1 MDILLV
7 GSGGREHALAWKI
20 RQSPLVER
28 IYCAPG
34 NPGIAKVAEC
44 LPGYKAN
51 DAEGLARLA
60 RELGVGL
67 VVVGPEVA
75 LEAGLADRLNAAGIP
90 CFGPTAR
97 AAQLETSKAFSKAF
111 MARHE
116 IPTAHYGVYERIK
129 DARAALMSSRPTAWR
144 PERAWPSAR
153 IAMTPRPRSSACW
166 AVGSARPGPAW

>member
-7 GSGGREHALAWKI
+7 GSGGREHALAWKM

-28 IYCAPG
+28 LFCAPG

-44 LPGYKAN
+44 IADVRAD

-60 RELGVGL
+60 RELKVGL

-75 LEAGLADRLNAAGIP
+75 LAAGLADLLNAAGIP
-90 CFGPTAR
+90 CFGPGAK

-111 MARHE
+111 LERHE
-116 IPTAHYGVYERIK
+116 IPTAHYGVYDRVK
-129 DARAALMSSRPTAWR
+129 DAKAALSVFKPPYVIKADGLAAGKGVQ
-144 PERAWPSAR
+144 PGRAS
-153 IAMTPRPRSSACW
+153 
-166 AVGSARPGPAW
+166 